1 MPKSGKTAIKN
12 RAARTNTTRRKAHT
26 VRAKARTVRAS
37 AANTSERISG
47 PAQDVARAGLNAA
60 SENAQ
65 RFTTEAT
72 QFFFLSGKEG
82 EEMARRSAQSIEAV
96 TQASTVMTRSLQD
109 LSRELITLAEE
120 HLRRNVDA
128 LGAMSRCRSIQELI
142 ALQSEFLRDNL
153 QHTLESTRRVAEV
166 STRMSNEAS
175 RTMARQANAQQRAA

>member
-1 MPKSGKTAIKN
+1 MPKSGKTTTKT
-12 RAARTNTTRRKAHT
+12 RAARTNTTRRRPHT
-26 VRAKARTVRAS
+26 VKAKRTVRAA

-47 PAQDVARAGLNAA
+47 SAQDMARAGVNAA
-60 SENAQ
+60 SESAQ
-65 RFTTEAT
+65 RFTNEAS

-82 EEMARRSAQSIEAV
+82 EEMAGRSAQSIEAV
-96 TQASTVMTRSLQD
+96 TQASTVMTRSLPD

-128 LGAMSRCRSIQELI
+128 LGAMFRCRSIQELI
-142 ALQSEFLRDNL
+142 ALQSEFLRDNF

-166 STRMSNEAS
+166 STRMSSEAT